1 MRSHSALVTVL
12 LTLACLFAPSDLAG
26 SALPPGAAVAP
37 PAQLR
42 FSGEITVLWRDSFA
56 IRVFDPAYRPAHPIE
71 TLLIGFGGRLR
82 PCFGVPGA
90 RSVTSETESPGIEP
104 AGAGFLI
111 RWPQGG
117 RAADLWA
124 WCAG

>member
-1 MRSHSALVTVL
+1 MRSHSTLVVL

-26 SALPPGAAVAP
+26 SVLAPPPAVA

-56 IRVFDPAYRPAHPIE
+56 VQVFDPAYRPARPIE
-71 TLLIGFGGRLR
+71 TLLIGFDGRLR

-90 RSVTSETESPGIEP
+90 RSVTSDTESPGIEP
-104 AGAGFLI
+104 AGAGFLV